1 MRADAY
7 AAMHAMEGEHW
18 WFVGRRRIIERV
30 IRRFAPPGP
39 LRILE
44 AGCGTGGN
52 FKMLAAFGTVT
63 AFEPDAAARAMAKA
77 VGAATVEEGA
87 LPGPLGLPGPFD
99 LICAL
104 DVIEHLEADEASC
117 RALAERLGPEG
128 VGVFTVPAFGFLWS
142 QHDVILHHHRRYGR
156 AGFNAMLRRAGLEV
170 VYSSYFNAILF
181 PAVAAARLAQR
192 LLRLRS
198 EHDDTAALPPRP
210 VNALLGAVF
219 AAERLA
225 IPALRLPFGVSIVSV
240 VRRAA

>member
-1 MRADAY
+1 MTAEKRELTIFRKYLERRGLKLTAERKALFD
-7 AAMHAMEGEHW
+7 EI
-18 WFVGRRRIIERV
+18 FGRH
-30 IRRFAPPGP
+30 
-39 LRILE
+39 
-44 AGCGTGGN
+44 
-52 FKMLAAFGTVT
+52 
-63 AFEPDAAARAMAKA
+63 
-77 VGAATVEEGA
+77 
-87 LPGPLGLPGPFD
+87 
-99 LICAL
+99 
-104 DVIEHLEADEASC
+104 EHLEADEASC